1 METTREDRQR
11 HCIRVG
17 VGRAF
22 RPDKKNLGEIRVPR
36 WISFCGSKSL
46 VFVRRCHRSLSTAAI
61 CWCTTCKQIWN
72 STQSLQ
78 NSRFW
83 WQPDSSASLPPFW
96 FMRAEGIGTSE
107 MDEGEGA
114 GAGGG
119 SIFLPPPSPPFPN
132 SPQSHT
138 LGRSIVLIPGF
149 LGSPIQDGGQDF
161 SACSLIR
168 LLCRLQYSRCRIS
181 CVLMGIYWAAVEEPN
196 ADGTKLLT
204 LGRRAQYCMAVFRV
218 ALASPSDRLLGSQT
232 SYRLFANTS
241 QSSFEIL
248 GF

>member
-46 VFVRRCHRSLSTAAI
+46 VFVRRCHKSLSTAAI

-83 WQPDSSASLPPFW
+83 WQPDSSASLPPLFLVHASRGDW
-96 FMRAEGIGTSE
+96 DQWNGR
-107 MDEGEGA
+107 
-114 GAGGG
+114 GGG
-119 SIFLPPPSPPFPN
+119 GRGGGRQYFPPTAISPFPQFA
-132 SPQSHT
+132 SVPH
-138 LGRSIVLIPGF
+138 PG
-149 LGSPIQDGGQDF
+149 
-161 SACSLIR
+161 SLYCTHPR
-168 LLCRLQYSRCRIS
+168 LSRFPNPRWRPRFQRMLTNTPALQ
-181 CVLMGIYWAAVEEPN
+181 ATA
-196 ADGTKLLT
+196 LT
-204 LGRRAQYCMAVFRV
+204 L
-218 ALASPSDRLLGSQT
+218 
-232 SYRLFANTS
+232 SYQLCIDGD
-241 QSSFEIL
+241 IL
-248 GF
+248 GCSGRA